1 MYWFVD
7 LKLVRT
13 PLNVYFTAFKS
24 IFLSLSMHLLPRM
37 NVMLDFI
44 WTLPVQLR
52 GTRNK
57 WTLQKILVHGR
68 IRTTNAA
75 SLYFQRVL
83 LTHSAIGAVDDM
95 WLELLQY
102 LFTPRYYKNSV
113 PCAKG
118 YTENENKIIANLQF
132 GDWYHLN
139 TWWLTQKKKFIMSYV
154 SMTIYNIYSFLL
166 FFFVYIVCIIICF
179 LILYLCTG

>member
-1 MYWFVD
+1 MTVWGDVSLSPIANRGHKHKCVLQTSYPPPNPYLYFPSRSSLLFYCFLHENAHDRVKTFRDDTHIYHGEVLWNIHAD
-7 LKLVRT
+7 CLKLVRT

-68 IRTTNAA
+68 IRTTNSAP
-75 SLYFQRVL
+75 LVFQRVP
-83 LTHSAIGAVDDM
+83 LTTR
-95 WLELLQY
+95 LQ
-102 LFTPRYYKNSV
+102 
-113 PCAKG
+113 G
-118 YTENENKIIANLQF
+118 Q
-132 GDWYHLN
+132 
-139 TWWLTQKKKFIMSYV
+139 LTIWD
-154 SMTIYNIYSFLL
+154 
-166 FFFVYIVCIIICF
+166 
-179 LILYLCTG
+179 

>member
-1 MYWFVD
+1 
-7 LKLVRT
+7 
-13 PLNVYFTAFKS
+13 
-24 IFLSLSMHLLPRM
+24 MHLLPLM

-68 IRTTNAA
+68 IRTTNTT
-75 SLYFQRVL
+75 SLDFKACPSN
-83 LTHSAIGAVDDM
+83 HSAVGAVDDM

-102 LFTPRYYKNSV
+102 LFTLRYYKNSV
-113 PCAKG
+113 PCAKW

-132 GDWYHLN
+132 GVWYHLN
-139 TWWLTQKKKFIMSYV
+139 TRWLTQNKKGRV
-154 SMTIYNIYSFLL
+154 SITYDFCR
-166 FFFVYIVCIIICF
+166 F
-179 LILYLCTG
+179 